1 MNVFTQWIKRVF
13 KRQHEPLLSQEETNA
28 LIKDVTTDYLKTA
41 VSIVL
46 RTVPHTTLDG
56 KPNPRWI
63 MGVAPGFP
71 DYDVE
76 ALIGVINGL
85 RKEEDDVIDDYV
97 FRRNESANYRN
108 LDEELQ
114 PFIKPAVRFNENNK
128 IEIKLLGGW
137 KPFNPAVSGS
147 VRRKMNE
154 DKHFTA

>member
-76 ALIGVINGL
+76 ALIGSLTDCV
-85 RKEEDDVIDDYV
+85 RKKTMSSMTMSSTGMSQLITG
-97 FRRNESANYRN
+97 
-108 LDEELQ
+108 
-114 PFIKPAVRFNENNK
+114 I
-128 IEIKLLGGW
+128 
-137 KPFNPAVSGS
+137 
-147 VRRKMNE
+147 
-154 DKHFTA
+154 